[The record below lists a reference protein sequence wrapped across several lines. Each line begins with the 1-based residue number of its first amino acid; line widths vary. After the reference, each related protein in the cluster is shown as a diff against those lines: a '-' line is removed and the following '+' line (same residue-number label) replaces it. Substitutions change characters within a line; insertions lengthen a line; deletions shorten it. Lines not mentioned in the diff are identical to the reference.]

1 MIRRALLLLSALA
14 VLPVLVRAQGEKP
27 HFYVPDSGFVPN
39 AGTAIRIAEAVWIP
53 IYGEVQIEKER
64 PFTATLKNGVWT
76 VTGSLHAAPGLVVKG
91 GVALAEIA
99 RRDGRILRV
108 SHGR

>member
-1 MIRRALLLLSALA
+1 MVLRVLFLSSLVFSPFLLGAQQERAHS
-14 VLPVLVRAQGEKP
+14 
-27 HFYVPDSGFVPN
+27 YVPDSGFVPN
-39 AGTAIRIAEAVWIP
+39 AATAIRIAEAIWIP
-53 IYGEVQIEKER
+53 IYGEAQIEGER
-64 PFTATLKNGVWT
+64 PFTATLKDGLWT
-76 VTGSLHAAPGLVVKG
+76 VTGSLHAAPGLEAIG